1 LRLAIVDLVGK
12 GSHVRT
18 VPVPD
23 WVKQFLD
30 EWFTAARITAGRL
43 FRCVC
48 HFRNDMGRRNDRK
61 GGLAC
66 GQNTRK
72 KG

>member
-1 LRLAIVDLVGK
+1 LRLAIVDLVRK

-18 VPVPD
+18 VPVSD

-30 EWFTAARITAGRL
+30 EWFTAARITTGRL

-48 HFRNDMGRRNDRK
+48 HSGTTWGDGMTEK
-61 GGLAC
+61 GGVAVVK
-66 GQNTRK
+66 NTRK